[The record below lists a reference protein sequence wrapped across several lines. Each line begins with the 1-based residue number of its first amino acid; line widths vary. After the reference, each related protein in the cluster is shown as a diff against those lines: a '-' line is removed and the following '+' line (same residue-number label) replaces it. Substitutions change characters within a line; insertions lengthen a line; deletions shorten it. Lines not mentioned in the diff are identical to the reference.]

1 MYCLCNKQVLS
12 CTLCFFFNFKFG
24 CIIGLFTLQNTRL
37 TSSMLP
43 SSRTR
48 FAAILSKQ
56 IEFGSLF
63 VTRKSGGFQTLCEII
78 SFLDIF
84 DNYRPQRSWA
94 KVMFLQ
100 ASVIM
105 LTGGVSASVHAG
117 IHPPGSR
124 HHPPRQ
130 TPPQTRHPPGSRPP
144 KADTP

>member
-63 VTRKSGGFQTLCEII
+63 VTRKSGGFQTLCKII

-100 ASVIM
+100 ASVIL
-105 LTGGVSASVHAG
+105 LTGGCLPQCMLG
-117 IHPPGSR
+117 Y
-124 HHPPRQ
+124 
-130 TPPQTRHPPGSRPP
+130 TPLGADTTPQGRHPPGADTPPKQTP

>member
-63 VTRKSGGFQTLCEII
+63 VTRKSGGFQTLCKII

-100 ASVIM
+100 ASVIL
-105 LTGGVSASVHAG
+105 LTGGGGVSASVHAG
-117 IHPPGSR
+117 IHPPWE
-124 HHPPRQ
+124 Q
-130 TPPQTRHPPGSRPP
+130 TPPP
-144 KADTP
+144 KADTPLEQTPQGRHPLK